1 MLKDILSA
9 FKNISNEIAL
19 YQTNIYSLLYFSPL
33 SSKRHSKKK
42 TSITNRNPSPSKPSP
57 VEKTEPKIL
66 VRTKGTKQ
74 TLEAKGIEKTR
85 EPNGDNKGVD
95 VDEQP
100 LDPEEEKK
108 KQKKPKKKRFDRMKE
123 KLEAQRVE
131 EKRILEE
138 KLAEEEKRY
147 NEQKRIE
154 EEKEKLKQERLSEV
168 LQLDLGD
175 YHEDLD
181 DFDDD
186 VFDDVFSENDI
197 SLSSIEEGDFDDLER
212 ESMGAIAKET
222 RGRLTSLSN

>member
-1 MLKDILSA
+1 MKSGCMKLI
-9 FKNISNEIAL
+9 FF
-19 YQTNIYSLLYFSPL
+19 LYFSPL
-33 SSKRHSKKK
+33 PSKRHSKKK
-42 TSITNRNPSPSKPSP
+42 TSIANRNPSPSKSSP
-57 VEKTEPKIL
+57 VEKTEPKMI
-66 VRTKGTKQ
+66 VRGKTTKQ

-85 EPNGDNKGVD
+85 ETKGDNKGVGI
-95 VDEQP
+95 DEQP
-100 LDPEEEKK
+100 LDPEEEKT

-168 LQLDLGD
+168 LQLDFGD

-181 DFDDD
+181 DFGDD
-186 VFDDVFSENDI
+186 VFHDVFSESDI
-197 SLSSIEEGDFDDLER
+197 SLSAIEEGDFDDFEK
-212 ESMGAIAKET
+212 ESMEAIAKET
-222 RGRLTSLSN
+222 RGRLTSMSN

>member
-1 MLKDILSA
+1 M
-9 FKNISNEIAL
+9 
-19 YQTNIYSLLYFSPL
+19 
-33 SSKRHSKKK
+33 
-42 TSITNRNPSPSKPSP
+42 
-57 VEKTEPKIL
+57 L
-66 VRTKGTKQ
+66 VRVKATKQ

-85 EPNGDNKGVD
+85 ETKGDDKGAG

-100 LDPEEEKK
+100 LDPEEEKT
-108 KQKKPKKKRFDRMKE
+108 KQKKPKKKRFERRFDRAKE
-123 KLEAQRVE
+123 KLEAQRAE

-147 NEQKRIE
+147 NEQKRKE

-168 LQLDLGD
+168 LQLDLGE

-186 VFDDVFSENDI
+186 YFDDVFSQNDI
-197 SLSSIEEGDFDDLER
+197 SLSSIEEGDFDDFER